1 MNLKDLTANI
11 LDDFEKKGWIVYWN
25 KKDKSIFRITDAG
38 KEALAEMEQQA
49 DPK

>member
-1 MNLKDLTANI
+1 MNLEKHTAQI
-11 LDDFEKKGWIVYWN
+11 LDDFERKGWIVYWN

-38 KEALAEMEQQA
+38 TEALAEMRQQE